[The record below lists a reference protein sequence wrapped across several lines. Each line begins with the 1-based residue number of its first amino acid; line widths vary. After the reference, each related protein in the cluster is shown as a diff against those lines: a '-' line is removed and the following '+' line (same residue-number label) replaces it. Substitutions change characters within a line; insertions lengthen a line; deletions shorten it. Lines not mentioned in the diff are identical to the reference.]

1 MHCLYIEIE
10 ETIIHPENSSNWRCL
25 RQRYDPAKTV
35 NEGGVA
41 DMDDPNKKD
50 KLDQLLQEMFLEEL
64 IGIENPSEENM
75 EEAKVRV
82 LEKIKDEVDKR
93 VRERFGGSN

>member
-1 MHCLYIEIE
+1 
-10 ETIIHPENSSNWRCL
+10 
-25 RQRYDPAKTV
+25 
-35 NEGGVA
+35 
-41 DMDDPNKKD
+41 MDDPNKKD

>member
-1 MHCLYIEIE
+1 V
-10 ETIIHPENSSNWRCL
+10 
-25 RQRYDPAKTV
+25 V

-93 VRERFGGSN
+93 VRERFSGSN